1 MALSVYEVVQ
11 GISEA
16 VHNTFHGATDENGK
30 LIEIG
35 LKREEQ
41 PILDQKVMDGFGVS
55 MQGNLLILRYSSH
68 EPLTN
73 LHEKRFEREIE
84 RRIEDI
90 KKYIQKQ
97 FERHTGNALR
107 LKEAGEIKILV
118 ESSNRIKA
126 IIKAMMPFEILNLKD
141 KVGIVGCK
149 SCSDKLEEMN
159 AYYAKLE
166 KGKLK
171 AKNDTRKKSDKKA
184 K

>member
-1 MALSVYEVVQ
+1 MALSIYEVVR

-16 VHNTFHGATDENGK
+16 IHNVHHGATDENGK

-55 MQGNLLILRYSSH
+55 MHGGLLMIRYSSH
-68 EPLTN
+68 EPISN
-73 LHEKRFEREIE
+73 LHNKRFEREIE

-90 KKYIQKQ
+90 KRHIQKE
-97 FERHTGNALR
+97 FEKHTGSSLR

-118 ESSNRIKA
+118 ESSNRMKA
-126 IIKAMMPFEILNLKD
+126 IIKAVMPFEVLNLKD
-141 KVGIVGCK
+141 KIGIVGCK
-149 SCSDKLEEMN
+149 SCTDKLEEMD
-159 AYYAKLE
+159 AYYKKLE

-171 AKNDTRKKSDKKA
+171 PKNDKRKVEKSK
-184 K
+184 